1 MEKSKAYI
9 IANNEII
16 AVVNTSLKNG
26 ESISYSKTKAE
37 EAINAAREFNLVNA
51 STGKIS
57 RATKWDGKARKMY
70 EVDSGE
76 EINAGEFWIY

>member
-1 MEKSKAYI
+1 MEKTKAYI
-9 IANNEII
+9 IADNEII
-16 AVVNTSLKNG
+16 AVVNTNLKNG

-76 EINAGEFWIY
+76 EINEREFWIY